1 MMVLDVMLIPHKY
14 PNLTH
19 STHNQPTDSPYHPRE
34 ADNGVSRP
42 SGGGGGGEQYL
53 RMQTEKD
60 RGEGAKGD
68 EEEMQTQKDG
78 GEGAKG
84 DEEEEETDYAHLGHL
99 LLLAGLFF
107 ATADAAVPYY

>member
-1 MMVLDVMLIPHKY
+1 MGSVGRV
-14 PNLTH
+14 
-19 STHNQPTDSPYHPRE
+19 
-34 ADNGVSRP
+34 V
-42 SGGGGGGEQYL
+42 GGGGGEQYL

-99 LLLAGLFF
+99 QLLAGLFF
-107 ATADAAVPYY
+107 ATADAAVPYN

>member
-19 STHNQPTDSPYHPRE
+19 STHNQPTDSPYNPRE
-34 ADNGVSRP
+34 ADNGVSRT

-68 EEEMQTQKDG
+68 EEE
-78 GEGAKG
+78 
-84 DEEEEETDYAHLGHL
+84 EETDYAHLGHL
-99 LLLAGLFF
+99 QLLAGLFF
-107 ATADAAVPYY
+107 ATADAAVP